1 MCEHHDNGLGNKK
14 KCSQRSVC
22 ISALKSVSCS
32 VMSASL
38 RPHGLPGSSVHGIL
52 QAKIRQ
58 WATISF
64 SRGSSRLRDWIRVS
78 CVAGRCFTIWATRE
92 APEVGR
98 KWPNW
103 ALMPSPSACRALAH
117 LVTTVCSPTN
127 CVPWEHLVLPRQLT
141 YFWVHV
147 VFKAFL
153 IYLVF

>member
-1 MCEHHDNGLGNKK
+1 MFVIKWILIQKPKIKARKIVTVKALVTQSFPTLCDPMD
-14 KCSQRSVC
+14 CS
-22 ISALKSVSCS
+22 
-32 VMSASL
+32 
-38 RPHGLPGSSVHGIL
+38 LPDSSIHGIFHARIL
-52 QAKIRQ
+52 EWVA
-58 WATISF
+58 ISF
-64 SRGSSRLRDWIRVS
+64 LRESPWPRNPTRVS